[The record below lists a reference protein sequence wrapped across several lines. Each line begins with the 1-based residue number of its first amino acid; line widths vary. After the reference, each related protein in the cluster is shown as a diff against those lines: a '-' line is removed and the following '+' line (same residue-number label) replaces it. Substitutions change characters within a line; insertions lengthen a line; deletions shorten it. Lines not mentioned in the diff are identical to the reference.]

1 MDGASALT
9 LSFGGVGLFLL
20 GMALMTDGLKLAAGP
35 ALGRL
40 LASSTQT
47 RLRGLA
53 SGILVT
59 ALVQSSSAVTVAAI
73 GFVNAGL
80 LSFGQTL
87 WVLFGAN
94 VGTTM
99 TGWLVA
105 LIGLKIKIEAAAL
118 PLVGVGM
125 ALQLS
130 GGEGRRPAIGQVL
143 AGFGVLF
150 IGIGFMQQA
159 FSNSGEGLD
168 LARLGG
174 HGVLS
179 TLAFVLAGAVL
190 TMLMQSS
197 SASLAVVLTLAQ
209 TGVLPLS
216 EAAAGVIGANIGT
229 TITAILA
236 ALGATPNARRAA
248 AAHVLFNLI
257 TGFVALLLLP
267 GLIRAVDGLQQAFG
281 LDASPAISL
290 ALFHSVFNLLGVALM
305 WPLAG
310 RMERALSARFGPRDE
325 RLRPRYLDRN
335 VASVPALAIK
345 ALDLELRRLGGM
357 CIAELREAVHR
368 PASGTPS
375 RIMPLAGAA
384 NLVTQVEEFVTGLSR
399 RSMSSETA
407 AQLATQLRV
416 LHYYE
421 NCSEQLAAMH
431 KARRLA
437 IGGDVA
443 EPLIDLERR
452 ADRLLRHFDPQG
464 EDFAPQQRDRESEF
478 EAGYQRLKAEVL
490 AAGASDRLDLDAM
503 DTSLHGLSALRRALD
518 QAGKAA
524 RLLEYAGIAD
534 DAGKE
539 TA

>member
-40 LASSTQT
+40 LASSTRT
-47 RLRGLA
+47 RLRGLG

-105 LIGLKIKIEAAAL
+105 LIGLKLKIEAAAL
-118 PLVGVGM
+118 PLVGIGM
-125 ALQLS
+125 ALQLV
-130 GGEGRRPAIGQVL
+130 GGEGRRGPIGQVL
-143 AGFGVLF
+143 TGFGVLF

-159 FSNSGEGLD
+159 FSSSGEALD
-168 LARLGG
+168 LARLAG

-179 TLAFVLAGAVL
+179 TLAFVVAGAVL

-197 SASLAVVLTLAQ
+197 SASLAVVVTLAQ

-236 ALGATPNARRAA
+236 ALRATPNARRAA
-248 AAHVLFNLI
+248 AAHVLFNVI
-257 TGFVALLLLP
+257 TAAVALLLLS
-267 GLIRAVDGLQQAFG
+267 GLMRAVDGLREAFS
-281 LDASPAISL
+281 LDASPAVGL

-310 RMERALSARFGPRDE
+310 PMERALAARFGPRDE
-325 RLRPRYLDRN
+325 QLRPRYLDRN
-335 VASVPALAIK
+335 VASVPALAIN

-357 CIAELREAVHR
+357 SVAELREAVHR
-368 PASGTPS
+368 PSGAPGGQGS
-375 RIMPLAGAA
+375 PQGRSAA
-384 NLVTQVEEFVTGLSR
+384 LVTMIEDFVTSLSR
-399 RSMSSETA
+399 RSMSAESA
-407 AQLATQLRV
+407 ARLAAQLRV

-421 NCSEQLAAMH
+421 NCAEQLVTMRR
-431 KARRLA
+431 ARRAMGGEA
-437 IGGDVA
+437 IGESLADM
-443 EPLIDLERR
+443 ERK

-464 EDFAPQQRDRESEF
+464 EDFAPRQRDRESEF
-478 EAGYQRLKAEVL
+478 EAAYQRAKADVL
-490 AAGASDRLDLDAM
+490 AAGATDRLDFAAM
-503 DTSLHGLSALRRALD
+503 DSQLHGLSALRRALD

-524 RLLEYAGIAD
+524 RLLERPAVPDEVAKSAG
-534 DAGKE
+534 
-539 TA
+539 